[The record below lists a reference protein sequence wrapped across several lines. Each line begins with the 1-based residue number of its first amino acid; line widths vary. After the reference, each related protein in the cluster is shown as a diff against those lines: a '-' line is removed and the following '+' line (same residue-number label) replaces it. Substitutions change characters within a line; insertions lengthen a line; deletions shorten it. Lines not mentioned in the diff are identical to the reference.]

1 MLSSGFESGLDL
13 IPDLAQTTGWLPL
26 VFAFVMALAMLA
38 YVILDGYDLGV
49 GVLLRSAEND
59 GQKDTMIASI
69 GPFWDANETWLVLGV
84 GVLLVAFPMAH
95 GVILGALYLP
105 VALMLIALT
114 LRGVAFDFRVKAR
127 AEHKSLWDR
136 AFFAGSLLAGW
147 SQGFMLGGLITGF
160 KGDVVSQL
168 FSALIGLCLVAAYCL
183 LGAGWLIMKT
193 EGALQLKAVAWARGS
208 WWFAAS
214 GVAAISLATPLVSPR
229 IFEKWFS
236 FPNLVMLF
244 PIPAVTLVLFLVMA
258 RSLKRLPTRLSQNNQ
273 YGAGVPFACTVGI
286 FLLAFYGLAYSLFPW
301 LVVDHLTIWQAASSP
316 EALLVIFYGVV
327 VVLPVIIGYTV
338 FAYRVFWGKSTALKY

>member
-1 MLSSGFESGLDL
+1 MPEL
-13 IPDLAQTTGWLPL
+13 IPDMSYPAGWLPL
-26 VFAFVMALAMLA
+26 VFGLVMALSMLA

-49 GVLLRSAEND
+49 GVLLRRAD
-59 GQKDTMIASI
+59 DVAQKDTMIASI

-95 GVILGALYLP
+95 GMILGALYLP
-105 VALMLIALT
+105 VALMLVALT

-127 AEHKSLWDR
+127 DELKPLWDR
-136 AFFAGSLLAGW
+136 AFFMGSLLASW

-160 KGDVVSQL
+160 KGDLVANL

-193 EGALQLKAVAWARGS
+193 EGVLQLKAVAWARGS
-208 WWFAAS
+208 LWFTAA
-214 GVAAISLATPLVSPR
+214 GVAAISLATPLVSAR
-229 IFEKWFS
+229 IFDKWFS

-244 PIPAVTLVLFLVMA
+244 PIPAMTLALFAVIA
-258 RSLKRLPTRLSQNNQ
+258 RSLKRLPTRLAQNNH
-273 YGAGVPFACTVGI
+273 YGAGVPFACTVGV

-301 LVVDHLTIWQAASSP
+301 LVVDRLTLWQAASAP
-316 EALLVIFYGVV
+316 EALMVIFYGAV
-327 VVLPVIIGYTV
+327 VVLPVIVGYTIY
-338 FAYRVFWGKSTALKY
+338 AYRVFWGKSTALNY